1 MVYTAPAVPDESFD
15 PVSHRDVLA
24 DESLAGAQSSVVVAA
39 DAGDPLPGRPTP
51 SSSMSV
57 KQLSTDW
64 QSTTH
69 LLHVERTAVFGVNLV
84 WNNGLT
90 PVDFVV
96 QVHPDPVQDAEQDV
110 SLRVIFRTAA
120 TDATAATEVEVCR

>member
-15 PVSHRDVLA
+15 PVSHRDALA
-24 DESLAGAQSSVVVAA
+24 DESLAGAQSSGVVAA
-39 DAGDPLPGRPTP
+39 DAEDPLPGRPTP
-51 SSSMSV
+51 SSSVSV

-64 QSTTH
+64 QSTTN
-69 LLHVERTAVFGVNLV
+69 LLHVESTAVFGVKV
-84 WNNGLT
+84 AAGT

-96 QVHPDPVQDAEQDV
+96 QVHPDPVQEAEQDV

-120 TDATAATEVEVCR
+120 TDATAATKVEVCQ